1 MASAEQRSL
10 RPFVRRLRGMKQEL
24 RVLLV
29 EDTPADVELIKR
41 ELSKTGME
49 VSCQLVE
56 TEEEFLEQLA
66 TETPDLILSDHGVPG
81 FGAPAAL
88 KLARQRVPEVPF
100 LLVTG
105 ASLLDRSLEA
115 SAKAD
120 GHVSKNALEGLV
132 PAVEQ
137 ALRRGGLKKQA
148 QQVEAGLRESRTRL
162 ACLVAHPYLSL
173 DAREDIQEAERDFQE
188 FLAVTV
194 EQVHRLLTEVEKVLQ
209 EAFDRPEKLTAEA
222 FADIAGSG
230 KAVERMVDE
239 LAAYDRASRIPL
251 VPMRLSVAELVRQ
264 LMRDCTEENPNRRI
278 EWVIRPL
285 PEVTADPSLLDAA
298 LRGMAGY
305 VLAATRNEDP
315 GRIEIQSEEDNSEVR
330 IVFFHNGLWPAV
342 VTRSEPLQAYLSASG
357 EAANAAAAAGLAR
370 AGAAVKRHG
379 GRIWMDASTGRS
391 ALWLTLPKAK
401 PTKAS

>member
-1 MASAEQRSL
+1 M
-10 RPFVRRLRGMKQEL
+10 
-24 RVLLV
+24 LLV

-49 VSCQLVE
+49 VFCQLVD

-81 FGAPAAL
+81 FGAPTAL
-88 KLARQRVPEVPF
+88 ELARQQVPEVPF

-105 ASLLDRSLEA
+105 ASTLDWSLEA

-120 GHVSKNALEGLV
+120 GHVSKNSLAELV
-132 PAVEQ
+132 PAIQE
-137 ALRRGGLKKQA
+137 ALRRRDLRRQA
-148 QQVEAGLRESRTRL
+148 QQVEAGLRKSRTRL
-162 ACLVAHPYLSL
+162 AHLLAHPYLSSG
-173 DAREDIQEAERDFQE
+173 AQEDLQEAERDFQE

-209 EAFDRPEKLTAEA
+209 EAFDRPEKLTTEA

-230 KAVERMVDE
+230 MAVERMVDE
-239 LAAYDRASRIPL
+239 LAAYDRTSRIPL
-251 VPMRLSVAELVRQ
+251 FPVRLRVAELVRQ

-285 PEVTADPSLLDAA
+285 LEVTADPSLLDSA
-298 LRGMAGY
+298 LRRMAGY

-315 GRIEIQSEEDNSEVR
+315 GRIEIRTEEDKSEVR
-330 IVFFHNGLWPAV
+330 IVFFHNGLSPAV

-379 GRIWMDASTGRS
+379 GRIWMEASAGGS
-391 ALWLTLPKAK
+391 ALWLTLPKPK